1 MAEKLL
7 YIGSG
12 DVSRLLQYSQLLP
25 VLERALANFSS
36 EGGGGVE
43 QPVRTTLPVPKHKG
57 FLGVM
62 PAYSAEDD
70 ALVTK
75 LVSFYPASSPTTSTH
90 HATVL
95 LFDPSNGI
103 LKAVMD
109 GTVITDKR
117 TAAVSAIAT
126 KYLKQKDLDVLCILG
141 AGPVAVSHYEI
152 FTQMFPFKQVK
163 VWSRTRQRVEKFAET
178 VKGPVQI
185 CASVKEAVL
194 DADVVITVT
203 LATEP
208 ILFGEW
214 VKPGAHVNAV
224 GACRPNWRE
233 LDDELMK
240 NAVLYVDSRA
250 GVMSESGDVILSK
263 AEVFAELGEVVKGT
277 KPALCEKTTVF
288 KSLGMAIEDTVAAKL
303 VYDCWEI
310 ENKQKS

>member
-1 MAEKLL
+1 
-7 YIGSG
+7 
-12 DVSRLLQYSQLLP
+12 
-25 VLERALANFSS
+25 
-36 EGGGGVE
+36 
-43 QPVRTTLPVPKHKG
+43 
-57 FLGVM
+57 M

-263 AEVFAELGEVVKGT
+263 EWPLKTRWLQNWFMIVGKLKTNRSHELK
-277 KPALCEKTTVF
+277 KKTDSNLL
-288 KSLGMAIEDTVAAKL
+288 KIISLKRMMLNQSNGMAGR
-303 VYDCWEI
+303 
-310 ENKQKS
+310 N